1 MEFEK
6 VSVRGRWK
14 VGRREI
20 ERKGTRDRDMKRG
33 GGGERWKVRGRGEER
48 DAKEVRERKWE
59 RSVKKGMGIDLK

>member
-20 ERKGTRDRDMKRG
+20 ERKGTRGRDMKRG
-33 GGGERWKVRGRGEER
+33 GRREMESKGKGRRKRCKRSEG
-48 DAKEVRERKWE
+48 KEVGEICKKRNGN
-59 RSVKKGMGIDLK
+59 RS

>member
-1 MEFEK
+1 MESGK
-6 VSVRGRWK
+6 K
-14 VGRREI
+14 
-20 ERKGTRDRDMKRG
+20 RDRKKRDKRQRYEKG